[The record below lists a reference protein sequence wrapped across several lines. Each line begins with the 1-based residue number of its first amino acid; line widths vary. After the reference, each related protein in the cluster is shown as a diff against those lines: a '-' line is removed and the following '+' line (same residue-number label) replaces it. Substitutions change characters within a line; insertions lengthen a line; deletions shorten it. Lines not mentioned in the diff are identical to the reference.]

1 MRDDDLNVLALVL
14 GGVCLFVVMVLFT
27 LAAAAQHPPEHQE
40 LHEQFYST
48 WLRPDFGRVDG
59 QRTKSCCNQE
69 DCYPVETRMRNGK
82 WEYLRRE
89 DNTWVVVRDGVN
101 EMDQDDPRESPD
113 GRSHVCA
120 TTAWTYCFVPGA
132 GI

>member
-1 MRDDDLNVLALVL
+1 MRRIDIVAYNIFVLVVIALFLSTALIVKAL
-14 GGVCLFVVMVLFT
+14 
-27 LAAAAQHPPEHQE
+27 AQHPPEHQE
-40 LHEQFYST
+40 LHEKFYST
-48 WLRPDFGRVDG
+48 WLRPDWGRVDG
-59 QRTKSCCNQE
+59 RRTESCCNEQ

-89 DNTWVVVRDGVN
+89 DNAWIIVRDGIN